1 MSITGL
7 NAKEGLMDVLPDS
20 GGVSDGTVTTG
31 KTTITIAPATG
42 IIHRVDA
49 MAITNNHATS
59 AANFSI
65 YKTNGTKDVLIFTT
79 TIGAGVTTLVSLF
92 SFRGITI
99 TSANYLKVV
108 SSVAADVNGFNV
120 SYSYLNKVGFSA
132 PTETLA

>member
-20 GGVSDGTVTTG
+20 GGVSDGLITTG
-31 KTTITIAPATG
+31 LTTITIAPATG
-42 IIHRVDA
+42 IVHRVDA
-49 MAITNNHATS
+49 MAITNNHASLSST
-59 AANFSI
+59 FSV

-79 TIGAGVTTLVSLF
+79 TIGAGATTLISLF

-108 SSVAADVNGFNV
+108 SSVAADVNGFDV
-120 SYSYLNKVGFSA
+120 KYSYLNKVGFSA
-132 PTETLA
+132 PTETVA